1 MQSSLTLILIGALA
15 VAMVTAAPLSNQEKF
30 VETSQT
36 GVSLDRAK
44 RAQETIN
51 FGNQQNKPRV
61 LAKKSDLSNLLLPV
75 APLDE
80 KDKSG
85 VVVAHDALP
94 VPPDMNARAEAALER
109 NKDQEKMK
117 EEMEAALQEAETK
130 VPSQKADGVTKQEV
144 KELVKEELTQ
154 EVKDAAEKTAAEEP
168 SSELAELADGQG
180 DEVDQFLHDIQ
191 DKDAENGLDMN
202 VNSADDN
209 AINSELYPILYFNS
223 PYRDYG
229 FRPRI
234 PYSLYR
240 KKRAVKRARRISPFS
255 GHRGARR
262 IKRDSLS
269 DLYGAYANEDPRDEA
284 EEYIALSPEEKD
296 YLYRRLI
303 DNVADLY
310 DEGQGNELQEI
321 PIEIPYIEEAG
332 DAPYLPY
339 EVYGESS
346 NYNPYLEG
354 YRGAQLEYEPAP
366 TFAKRGMVDY
376 YPFEE
381 MEKRYFFPF
390 SDEPDTH
397 WGAFVPEKRDYNEAI
412 QRLQRLA
419 EALND
424 NPGAYYKDALEEYR
438 KK

>member
-1 MQSSLTLILIGALA
+1 MI
-15 VAMVTAAPLSNQEKF
+15 
-30 VETSQT
+30 
-36 GVSLDRAK
+36 
-44 RAQETIN
+44 
-51 FGNQQNKPRV
+51 
-61 LAKKSDLSNLLLPV
+61 LLP
-75 APLDE
+75 
-80 KDKSG
+80 
-85 VVVAHDALP
+85 
-94 VPPDMNARAEAALER
+94 
-109 NKDQEKMK
+109 
-117 EEMEAALQEAETK
+117 
-130 VPSQKADGVTKQEV
+130 
-144 KELVKEELTQ
+144 
-154 EVKDAAEKTAAEEP
+154 
-168 SSELAELADGQG
+168 
-180 DEVDQFLHDIQ
+180 
-191 DKDAENGLDMN
+191 
-202 VNSADDN
+202 
-209 AINSELYPILYFNS
+209 
-223 PYRDYG
+223 DYG

-240 KKRAVKRARRISPFS
+240 KKRAVKRARRISPYS

-424 NPGAYYKDALEEYR
+424 NPGAYYKDVLEEYR